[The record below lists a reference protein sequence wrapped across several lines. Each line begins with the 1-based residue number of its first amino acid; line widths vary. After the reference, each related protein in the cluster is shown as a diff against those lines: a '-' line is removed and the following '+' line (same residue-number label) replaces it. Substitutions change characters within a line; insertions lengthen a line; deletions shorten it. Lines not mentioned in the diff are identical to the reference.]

1 MVRCSQ
7 NKDSVGLFAP
17 SCLEE
22 ALRCFVMDKWAGG
35 DAGCEREA
43 LSAHTQKERERREGG
58 REMGKPSSNTNDQQQ
73 TAHIALIL

>member
-7 NKDSVGLFAP
+7 NKGSVGLFAP
-17 SCLEE
+17 SGLEE

-43 LSAHTQKERERREGG
+43 LCAHTQKERERREGG
-58 REMGKPSSNTNDQQQ
+58 KWASQAATLTTNNKL
-73 TAHIALIL
+73 HI

>member
-22 ALRCFVMDKWAGG
+22 ALRCFVMDKWVGE
-35 DAGCEREA
+35 DAGCERES
-43 LSAHTQKERERREGG
+43 LHAHTQKERKRREGG
-58 REMGKPSSNTNDQQQ
+58 KWASQAATLTTNNKL
-73 TAHIALIL
+73 HI